1 MRPARWLSIL
11 LALSVPAQAEA
22 PAPPDELTVYYFE
35 RMPFFGDRDGKA
47 AGLLIDVSRLILNEA
62 AVPYRF
68 VNVPVVRL
76 FDSLRKPGNSCV
88 VGAHRTK
95 ERETIYAYSD
105 DFIYRDQPFRIVVNK
120 ARRKALPERP
130 TIRQI
135 LQSQLR
141 LGVAESYV
149 YGDWL
154 DRKIV
159 EYQPTLQR
167 VNIGNDSEKM
177 HKMIIGGR
185 FDYMFAV
192 TEEALHIVAEDQE
205 HSDNLTTVEIADA
218 PNGNMRYLMCSK
230 GIDAAT
236 LKKINAAIRTVKAS
250 PAYERLTAPPN

>member
-1 MRPARWLSIL
+1 MKPGPLLSIL
-11 LALSVPAQAEA
+11 LALSVPALAGEP
-22 PAPPDELTVYYFE
+22 PAELTVYYFE

-47 AGLLIDVSRLILNEA
+47 AGLLVDVSRLILDEA

-76 FDSLRKPGNSCV
+76 FDSLRKPGNSCL

-95 ERETIYAYSD
+95 EREAIYAYSD
-105 DFIYRDQPFRIVVNK
+105 DFIYRDRPFRIVVNK

-130 TIRQI
+130 TIRQV
-135 LQSQLR
+135 LESELR
-141 LGVAESYV
+141 LGVAEGYV

-159 EYQPTLQR
+159 EYQPRLQK

-185 FDYMFAV
+185 FDYQFAV
-192 TEEALHIVAEDQE
+192 AEEAQYIVAEDQE
-205 HSDNLTTVEIADA
+205 HRDNLTTVEIADA
-218 PNGNMRYLMCSK
+218 PNGNMRYLLCSK
-230 GIDAAT
+230 GIDSAT
-236 LKKINAAIRTVKAS
+236 MKKINAAIKTVKAGRD
-250 PAYERLTAPPN
+250 YERLVAPPN

>member
-1 MRPARWLSIL
+1 MRPGPWLSLL
-11 LALSVPAQAEA
+11 LALSVPALAGEP
-22 PAPPDELTVYYFE
+22 PAELTVYYFE

-47 AGLLIDVSRLILNEA
+47 AGLLIDVSRLVLDEA
-62 AVPYRF
+62 GIDYRF

-76 FDSLRKPGNSCV
+76 FDSLRKPGNSCLA
-88 VGAHRTK
+88 GAHRTK

-105 DFIYRDQPFRIVVNK
+105 DFIYRDQSFRIVINK
-120 ARRKALPERP
+120 AKRKALPERP

-135 LQSQLR
+135 LESGLR
-141 LGVAESYV
+141 LGVAEGYV
-149 YGDWL
+149 YGNWL

-159 EYQPTLQR
+159 EHQPRLQK

-192 TEEALHIVAEDQE
+192 AEEARHIVAEDRE

-218 PNGNMRYLMCSK
+218 PQGNMRYLLCSK
-230 GIDAAT
+230 GIDAAMM
-236 LKKINAAIRTVKAS
+236 KKINAAIKTIKPSRD
-250 PAYERLTAPPN
+250 YERLTTPPN

>member
-1 MRPARWLSIL
+1 MRPGPWLSLL
-11 LALSVPAQAEA
+11 LALSVPALAGEP
-22 PAPPDELTVYYFE
+22 PAELTVYYFE

-47 AGLLIDVSRLILNEA
+47 SGLLVDVSRLILDEA

-76 FDSLRKPGNSCV
+76 FDSLKKPGNSCLA
-88 VGAHRTK
+88 GAHRTK

-105 DFIYRDQPFRIVVNK
+105 DFIYRDQPFRIIVNK

-130 TIRQI
+130 TIRQV
-135 LQSQLR
+135 LKSELR
-141 LGVAESYV
+141 LGVAEGYV

-159 EYQPTLQR
+159 EYQPTLLR

-192 TEEALHIVAEDQE
+192 AEEARHIVAEDRE

-218 PNGNMRYLMCSK
+218 PQGNMRYLLCSK
-230 GIDAAT
+230 GIDSVM
-236 LKKINAAIRTVKAS
+236 LKKINAAIKTVKAS
-250 PAYERLTAPPN
+250 REYERLTTPPN

>member
-1 MRPARWLSIL
+1 MRPGPWLSLL

-22 PAPPDELTVYYFE
+22 PGPPAELTVYYFE
-35 RMPFFGDRDGKA
+35 RMPFFGDRDGEA
-47 AGLLIDVSRLILNEA
+47 SGLLIDVSRLILDEA

-95 ERETIYAYSD
+95 EREAIYAYSD
-105 DFIYRDQPFRIVVNK
+105 DFIYRDRPFRIVVNK
-120 ARRKALPERP
+120 GKRKALPERP
-130 TIRQI
+130 TIRQV
-135 LQSQLR
+135 LQSELR
-141 LGVAESYV
+141 LGVAEGYV

-154 DRKIV
+154 DRKII
-159 EYQPTLQR
+159 EYQPKLQK

-185 FDYMFAV
+185 FDYQFAV
-192 TEEALHIVAEDQE
+192 AEEAQYIVTEDQE

-218 PNGNMRYLMCSK
+218 PNGNMRYLLCSK
-230 GIDAAT
+230 GINAAT
-236 LKKINAAIRTVKAS
+236 LKKINAAIKTVKAS
-250 PAYERLTAPPN
+250 REYERLTTPPN

>member
-1 MRPARWLSIL
+1 MRPGRWLSIL
-11 LALSVPAQAEA
+11 LALSAPALADA
-22 PAPPDELTVYYFE
+22 PAPPGELSVYYFE
-35 RMPFFGDRDGKA
+35 RMPFFGDHDGKA
-47 AGLLIDVSRLILNEA
+47 AGLLIDVTRLILDETA
-62 AVPYRF
+62 IPYRF
-68 VNVPVVRL
+68 VNVPVVRV
-76 FDSLRKPGNSCV
+76 FDSLKKPGNSCL
-88 VGAHRTK
+88 VGALKNK

-120 ARRKALPERP
+120 ARRTALPERP
-130 TIRQI
+130 TIRQV
-135 LQSQLR
+135 LQSKLR
-141 LGVAESYV
+141 LGVAEGYV

-159 EYQPTLQR
+159 EYQPTLQK
-167 VNIGNDSEKM
+167 VNIGNDTERM

-192 TEEALHIVAEDQE
+192 AEEAQHIVAEDRE

-236 LKKINAAIRTVKAS
+236 LKKINAAIKTVKAS
-250 PAYERLTAPPN
+250 RDYEQAIALPN